1 MKHRLSS
8 LALSGGQYATS
19 SRSSMMQPAA
29 RGPELINTSGGMG
42 AFSHSEEVMTPMKPK
57 EIYKL
62 AFSDLRL
69 ATNLIRRTR
78 SKSIPQF
85 KYNRRDAYFKDIDRT
100 KRLFKLEKYNIWPI
114 INMQFLKLTKPQFQM
129 VFYSSADFE
138 NKDEYIHDLQLFYL
152 RSKFNHAQQIHQ
164 EDADFQKYDIFYGY
178 RLAHSNSKF
187 A

>member
-8 LALSGGQYATS
+8 LALPGGKYANS
-19 SRSSMMQPAA
+19 PRSSMMQPAT
-29 RGPELINTSGGMG
+29 RGPELINTSGGEG
-42 AFSHSEEVMTPMKPK
+42 ASSHSKEVMTPMKPK
-57 EIYKL
+57 EMYKL

-85 KYNRRDAYFKDIDRT
+85 KYVGQDTYFKDIDRT

-114 INMQFLKLTKPQFQM
+114 IKMQFLKLTKPQFQM
-129 VFYSSADFE
+129 IFYNSADFE

-152 RSKFNHAQQIHQ
+152 KSKFDHVQQIHQ
-164 EDADFQKYDIFYGY
+164 EDADFEKYDIFYGY